1 MGGERLKEDR
11 VTLPPK
17 SLVVRQSSDIV
28 AVADADVGKALRYIR
43 QNATRMIGVED
54 VLREVAV
61 SRRKLERDFQRIIG
75 RTIFAGIRRL
85 RIEKAQRLLATTDL
99 AMPAI
104 AAQSGF
110 EGARRLAVVFGL
122 TVRYTAVRAASVL
135 GWLCI
140 AGAAV
145 SGAASVN
152 AGGAK
157 ADSLTM
163 AILTFVA
170 MACYGVNLY
179 VLGEKR

>member
-1 MGGERLKEDR
+1 MER
-11 VTLPPK
+11 
-17 SLVVRQSSDIV
+17 I
-28 AVADADVGKALRYIR
+28 A
-43 QNATRMIGVED
+43 M
-54 VLREVAV
+54 
-61 SRRKLERDFQRIIG
+61 
-75 RTIFAGIRRL
+75 
-85 RIEKAQRLLATTDL
+85 LLF
-99 AMPAI
+99 I
-104 AAQSGF
+104 AAC
-110 EGARRLAVVFGL
+110 LAVVFGL